1 MFTLQPTPT
10 AMNTVMP
17 PWSAGTLIE
26 RLPSLEEMAHKDNVI
41 AMRNLP
47 CLGTASGSGLGGIG
61 GKSATTM
68 AAAMEAVDA
77 TTVSQPHSTSS
88 YFTTTYYH
96 LTDDECHSG
105 VNQLGGVFVGGRPLP
120 DSTRQKIV
128 ELAHSGARPCDISRI
143 LQVSNG
149 CVSKILGRYYETG
162 SIRPR
167 AIGGSKPR
175 VATAEVVSKI
185 SQYKRECPSIFAW
198 EIRDRLLQENVC
210 TNDNIPSVSSINRV
224 LRNLAAQ
231 KEQQNSGTSSSST
244 NTSTSANP
252 TVNSCGASGASGQSG
267 QSLTR
272 STLSS
277 AGDLMQTATPLNS
290 SESGGASN
298 SGEGS
303 EQESIYEKLRLLNT
317 QHAAGSLDPAIAV
330 SSSNHFGPHPH
341 SSHPQLMHGQQHQQS
356 SQLQQASWP
365 PRHYSTGTWYTSPQ
379 NGSEISIPV
388 SSGSESVMTSVAAYA
403 QGSTTSQPLS
413 PPNLSGG
420 GNRLSTCPMSTDDI
434 LLKKELDGHQSDET
448 GSGEGENSNGGASNI
463 GNSEDDQARLILKRK
478 LQRNR
483 TSFTNEQIDSLEKE
497 FERTHYP
504 DVFARER
511 LAGKIGL
518 PEARIQV
525 WFSNRR
531 AKWRREEK
539 LRNQRRTPNSTG
551 TSGTSSSTSGNASL
565 TDSPNSLGACSSL
578 LAGSCP
584 SGNTINGLASPN
596 TLPIVGGAESIDSTT
611 PTLQLRSGGNS
622 DSAGGRPQD
631 DGSDA
636 CSPGLGISGQHSTH
650 HHIAHAHAHAN
661 ANAHAHAHA
670 HAHSHTH
677 SHALVPAISPRLNF
691 NSGSFS
697 SSMSAMYSNMHHP
710 ALSMGDGYG
719 SITPMPSFNH
729 SSVGPLAPPS
739 PLSQQRDLTPPSL
752 YPCHMTLRPLPI
764 AGPHHHLVPNDGGNS
779 GPGIG
784 NVHLTNAGASNN
796 GTGYEVLSTYGLA
809 PQPLPAGGGG
819 AADGNSSATAN
830 LAVSSHQIMEPR
842 QSPCSPQ
849 HLGAGSHSSG
859 FATDAISSAVPS
871 YAHMS
876 YNYATAANNVP
887 ASGGGNP
894 VPHASS
900 GKQQFFASCFY
911 SPWV

>member
-1 MFTLQPTPT
+1 MFTLQPTPSSIG
-10 AMNTVMP
+10 AVVP
-17 PWSAGTLIE
+17 PWSAGTLID
-26 RLPSLEEMAHKDNVI
+26 RLPTLDDMTHKDNVI

-47 CLGTASGSGLGGIG
+47 CLGVASGSGLSSIG
-61 GKSATTM
+61 GK
-68 AAAMEAVDA
+68 AAVAGAANAMEAADA
-77 TTVSQPHSTSS
+77 TTAPQPHSTSS

-231 KEQQNSGTSSSST
+231 KEQQQQSSNSAGPSGSSN
-244 NTSTSANP
+244 NTTSANSISSATP
-252 TVNSCGASGASGQSG
+252 NSTGPAGAGGS
-267 QSLTR
+267 SLT
-272 STLSS
+272 S
-277 AGDLMQTATPLNS
+277 DLIQTSTPLNS
-290 SESGGASN
+290 SDSGGASN

-303 EQESIYEKLRLLNT
+303 EQESVYEKLRLLNT
-317 QHAAGSLDPAIAV
+317 QHATLDTAIPTSAPP
-330 SSSNHFGPHPH
+330 SSHAHHITTVPHHFSPH
-341 SSHPQLMHGQQHQQS
+341 SSHSHHNHHQQHQQS
-356 SQLQQASWP
+356 WP
-365 PRHYSTGTWYTSPQ
+365 SRHYSSSTWYAAPLG
-379 NGSEISIPV
+379 GSEIPPV
-388 SSGSESVMTSVAAYA
+388 PAVISVAY
-403 QGSTTSQPLS
+403 GSGDGAASQSLS
-413 PPNLSGG
+413 PPSDLTNIGG
-420 GNRLSTCPMSTDDI
+420 GAGSGTSAHLNNCPMSSDDI
-434 LLKKELDGHQSDET
+434 MLKKELDGHQSDET
-448 GSGEGENSNGGASNI
+448 GSGEGDNSNGGVSNI
-463 GNSEDDQARLILKRK
+463 GASEDDQARLILKRK

-483 TSFTNEQIDSLEKE
+483 TSFTNDQIDSLEKE

-551 TSGTSSSTSGNASL
+551 PTSSSTSGATSL
-565 TDSPNSLGACSSL
+565 TDSPNSLSGCSSL
-578 LAGSCP
+578 LVS
-584 SGNTINGLASPN
+584 STGNSLTGMASPN
-596 TLPIVGGAESIDSTT
+596 PMPSSAQAQAAAAAAAAAAAGAGLEPLDVHHTSTAGT
-611 PTLQLRSGGNS
+611 HIRSGPSSN
-622 DSAGGRPQD
+622 GGSRNNED
-631 DGSDA
+631 VNNA
-636 CSPGLGISGQHSTH
+636 CSPGLGISGQHH
-650 HHIAHAHAHAN
+650 QHV
-661 ANAHAHAHA
+661 
-670 HAHSHTH
+670 
-677 SHALVPAISPRLNF
+677 SHALSGSIVPPISPRLNF
-691 NSGSFS
+691 NNGFS

-710 ALSMGDGYG
+710 SMSMGDSYG
-719 SITPMPSFNH
+719 SVTSIPTFSHPT
-729 SSVGPLAPPS
+729 VGALAPPS
-739 PLSQQRDLTPPSL
+739 PISQQRDLTPPSSL
-752 YPCHMTLRPLPI
+752 YPCHMSLRAPPI
-764 AGPHHHLVPNDGGNS
+764 APHHIVGVGGVSNESPGGSVNISNS
-779 GPGIG
+779 HTSNIG
-784 NVHLTNAGASNN
+784 SNN
-796 GTGYEVLSTYGLA
+796 GTGYDVLSAYGL
-809 PQPLPAGGGG
+809 PPPPPPP
-819 AADGNSSATAN
+819 SAN
-830 LAVSSHQIMEPR
+830 PSSHHVMEPR
-842 QSPCSPQ
+842 QSSCSPNQ
-849 HLGAGSHSSG
+849 AGPVHGVTSG
-859 FATDAISSAVPS
+859 FGSESISPASVPS

-876 YNYATAANNVP
+876 YNYAAANNVAP
-887 ASGGGNP
+887 SGSNTMPGISSHG
-894 VPHASS
+894 AS

>member
-10 AMNTVMP
+10 AIGTVVP

-26 RLPSLEEMAHKDNVI
+26 RLPSLEDMAHKDNVI

-47 CLGTASGSGLGGIG
+47 CLGTAGGSGLGGIA
-61 GKSATTM
+61 GKPSPT
-68 AAAMEAVDA
+68 MEAVEA
-77 TTVSQPHSTSS
+77 STAAQPHSTSS
-88 YFTTTYYH
+88 YFATTYYH

-231 KEQQNSGTSSSST
+231 KEQQSTGSCSTGAGNSISVKVGVSSGGNVSNGASGSRGTLSSST
-244 NTSTSANP
+244 
-252 TVNSCGASGASGQSG
+252 
-267 QSLTR
+267 
-272 STLSS
+272 
-277 AGDLMQTATPLNS
+277 DLMQTATPLNS

-303 EQESIYEKLRLLNT
+303 DQDAIYEKLRLLNT
-317 QHAAGSLDPAIAV
+317 QHAAGPGPLEPALAV
-330 SSSNHFGPHPH
+330 PLGQAPNHLVNH
-341 SSHPQLMHGQQHQQS
+341 SSHPLTQLVHGNHQA
-356 SQLQQASWP
+356 LQQQQQQSWP
-365 PRHYSTGTWYTSPQ
+365 PRHYTGSWYPTSLSEIPISSAPNIASVASYASGPSLTQSLSPQ
-379 NGSEISIPV
+379 NDIESLASIDHQRNC
-388 SSGSESVMTSVAAYA
+388 SVA
-403 QGSTTSQPLS
+403 TEDLH
-413 PPNLSGG
+413 
-420 GNRLSTCPMSTDDI
+420 
-434 LLKKELDGHQSDET
+434 LKKELDGHQSDET

-463 GNSEDDQARLILKRK
+463 GNNEDDQARLILKRK

-483 TSFTNEQIDSLEKE
+483 TSFTNDQIDSLEKE

-551 TSGTSSSTSGNASL
+551 ASGTSSSTSASASL
-565 TDSPNSLGACSSL
+565 TDSPNSLSAGSSL
-578 LAGSCP
+578 LPGSAVGP
-584 SGNTINGLASPN
+584 LVSTINGLSSPN
-596 TLPIVGGAESIDSTT
+596 NTLSTNSNA
-611 PTLQLRSGGNS
+611 PTLGARI
-622 DSAGGRPQD
+622 
-631 DGSDA
+631 DGSGSPTLVPHIRTGCTSDTA
-636 CSPGLGISGQHSTH
+636 SGRHSEDCRRVCSPCPLGIGGHQSTH
-650 HHIAHAHAHAN
+650 HIQSTGHIQA
-661 ANAHAHAHA
+661 
-670 HAHSHTH
+670 
-677 SHALVPAISPRLNF
+677 HALVPAISPRLNF
-691 NSGSFS
+691 NSGSFG
-697 SSMSAMYSNMHHP
+697 AMYSNIHHT
-710 ALSMGDGYG
+710 ALSMSDSYG
-719 SITPMPSFNH
+719 AVTPIPSFSH

-739 PLSQQRDLTPPSL
+739 PIPQQGNLTPPSL
-752 YPCHMTLRPLPI
+752 YPCHMALRPPPMAPTHQHI
-764 AGPHHHLVPNDGGNS
+764 VTGDGSSPAGGGLASAQSGNS
-779 GPGIG
+779 GANCSG
-784 NVHLTNAGASNN
+784 S
-796 GTGYEVLSTYGLA
+796 GYEVLSAYA
-809 PQPLPAGGGG
+809 LPPPPMTP
-819 AADGNSSATAN
+819 SSA
-830 LAVSSHQIMEPR
+830 AVSNFSAASSTSANVTPHHTASQEPCP
-842 QSPCSPQ
+842 SPCSSAS
-849 HLGAGSHSSG
+849 HLGVAHSSG
-859 FATDAISSAVPS
+859 FASDPISPAVNS

-876 YNYATAANNVP
+876 YNYASSGNNMAPSSTGGSAAHVAP
-887 ASGGGNP
+887 
-894 VPHASS
+894 

>member
-10 AMNTVMP
+10 AISTVVP

-47 CLGTASGSGLGGIG
+47 CLSTASGSGLGG
-61 GKSATTM
+61 KSAT
-68 AAAMEAVDA
+68 AMEAVDA
-77 TTVSQPHSTSS
+77 TTGAQPHSTSS

-231 KEQQNSGTSSSST
+231 KEQQNSGTSNSST

-252 TVNSCGASGASGQSG
+252 TVNVNGTATSAQSQSG
-267 QSLTR
+267 TR
-272 STLSS
+272 TTLSS
-277 AGDLMQTATPLNS
+277 GGDLMQTATPLNS

-317 QHAAGSLDPAIAV
+317 QHAGGSLDPAIAI
-330 SSSNHFGPHPH
+330 SSPNHFGTNPH
-341 SSHPQLMHGQQHQQS
+341 SSHPQLVHSQQHQQA

-365 PRHYSTGTWYTSPQ
+365 PRHYSTGSWYTSPL
-379 NGSEISIPV
+379 NGSEIPIPV
-388 SSGSESVMTSVAAYA
+388 SSGSSMTSVAVYA
-403 QGSTTSQPLS
+403 PGSTTSQPLS
-413 PPNLSGG
+413 PPNLAGG
-420 GNRLSTCPMSTDDI
+420 GNHNHLSNCPMTTDDI

-551 TSGTSSSTSGNASL
+551 TSGTSSSTSANASL

-578 LAGSCP
+578 LSGNCP

-596 TLPIVGGAESIDSTT
+596 TLSTPAVGGVESTDSPT
-611 PTLQLRSGGNS
+611 PTLHLRSVGNS
-622 DSAGGRPQD
+622 DSAGGQPQE

-636 CSPGLGISGQHSTH
+636 CSPGLAISGQHSTH
-650 HHIAHAHAHAN
+650 HHL
-661 ANAHAHAHA
+661 AHAHA
-670 HAHSHTH
+670 HAHSHPHTHTH
-677 SHALVPAISPRLNF
+677 SHALPAISPRLNF

-710 ALSMGDGYG
+710 ALSMGDSYG
-719 SITPMPSFNH
+719 SITPMPSFSH

-752 YPCHMTLRPLPI
+752 YPCHMTLRPPPI
-764 AGPHHHLVPNDGGNS
+764 AGPHHHLSPNDAGNS
-779 GPGIG
+779 A
-784 NVHLTNAGASNN
+784 NVHSSNLGASNN
-796 GTGYEVLSTYGLA
+796 GTGYEVISSYGLA
-809 PQPLPAGGGG
+809 PPPLPSGG
-819 AADGNSSATAN
+819 AADGSSSATAN
-830 LAVSSHQIMEPR
+830 IAVSSHQIMEPR

-849 HLGAGSHSSG
+849 HLGASIHSSG
-859 FATDAISSAVPS
+859 FATEAISSAVPS

-887 ASGGGNP
+887 PSGGGNP
-894 VPHASS
+894 VPGLNSHGAS

>member
-1 MFTLQPTPT
+1 MFTLQPNPATIGS
-10 AMNTVMP
+10 VVP
-17 PWSAGTLIE
+17 PWPTGTLIE
-26 RLPSLEEMAHKDNVI
+26 RLPTLEDMSHKDNVI

-47 CLGTASGSGLGGIG
+47 CLNAVSGGGLGAIG
-61 GKSATTM
+61 GKHSTTDTS
-68 AAAMEAVDA
+68 MEAVDA
-77 TTVSQPHSTSS
+77 NTASPHSTSS
-88 YFTTTYYH
+88 YFATTYYH

-185 SQYKRECPSIFAW
+185 SLYKRECPSIFAW

-231 KEQQNSGTSSSST
+231 KEQLNSGASSSSGNT
-244 NTSTSANP
+244 NSTATIPANNICNIGNGP
-252 TVNSCGASGASGQSG
+252 TGSRTIIPSV
-267 QSLTR
+267 T
-272 STLSS
+272 
-277 AGDLMQTATPLNS
+277 DLLQTETPLNS

-317 QHAAGSLDPAIAV
+317 QQATGSMDPGNAV
-330 SSSNHFGPHPH
+330 LSTGHTTSHFGPHPNQQ
-341 SSHPQLMHGQQHQQS
+341 SNQLIHDNQQQHQQS
-356 SQLQQASWP
+356 WP
-365 PRHYSTGTWYTSPQ
+365 PRQYSSGSWYSTSL
-379 NGSEISIPV
+379 NGSEIPAPSIA
-388 SSGSESVMTSVAAYA
+388 SVTAYA
-403 QGSTTSQPLS
+403 SGPMPAQPLS
-413 PPNLSGG
+413 PHNAIRNIGGG
-420 GNRLSTCPMSTDDI
+420 GNPLICQINTEDI
-434 LLKKELDGHQSDET
+434 QLKKEIDGHQSDET

-463 GNSEDDQARLILKRK
+463 GNNEDDQARLILKRK

-539 LRNQRRTPNSTG
+539 LRNQRKTPNSIG
-551 TSGTSSSTSGNASL
+551 ASATSSTASATASL
-565 TDSPNSLGACSSL
+565 TDSPNSRSACSSL
-578 LAGSCP
+578 LTVAGTETKV
-584 SGNTINGLASPN
+584 NTINGLASPN
-596 TLPIVGGAESIDSTT
+596 SLSAPATAAVVEGADS
-611 PTLQLRSGGNS
+611 PAPPLQIRSGSNS
-622 DSAGGRPQD
+622 DITAGRPSENGRS
-631 DGSDA
+631 GSP
-636 CSPGLGISGQHSTH
+636 CPIGTSSQQNIHQPQNTVH
-650 HHIAHAHAHAN
+650 HAH
-661 ANAHAHAHA
+661 
-670 HAHSHTH
+670 T
-677 SHALVPAISPRLNF
+677 LVPAISPRLHFN
-691 NSGSFS
+691 NSGGFS
-697 SSMSAMYSNMHHP
+697 SSMTAMYTNMHHS
-710 ALSMGDGYG
+710 ALSMSESYG
-719 SITPMPSFNH
+719 SVTQLPNFSH
-729 SSVGPLAPPS
+729 SSIGSMAPPS
-739 PLSQQRDLTPPSL
+739 PMSLQGDLTPPTL
-752 YPCHMTLRPLPI
+752 YPCHMALRPPPI
-764 AGPHHHLVPNDGGNS
+764 APHSHQIVVNDEGSPPGCASSSQSANIGP
-779 GPGIG
+779 
-784 NVHLTNAGASNN
+784 
-796 GTGYEVLSTYGLA
+796 
-809 PQPLPAGGGG
+809 
-819 AADGNSSATAN
+819 NSSASGYEMLSAYALPPPPLPSSSASNFPVSASVSTSGN
-830 LAVSSHQIMEPR
+830 NSCTVSSHHTMEPR
-842 QSPCSPQ
+842 LSPGSSNSN
-849 HLGAGSHSSG
+849 HLGLAHSSV
-859 FATDAISSAVPS
+859 FATDSISQVPS

-876 YNYATAANNVP
+876 YNYAAAANNMAP
-887 ASGGGNP
+887 SGVGNTSHGP
-894 VPHASS
+894 P

>member
-1 MFTLQPTPT
+1 MSS
-10 AMNTVMP
+10 ARTVVP

-26 RLPSLEEMAHKDNVI
+26 RLPSLEDMAHKDNVI

-47 CLGTASGSGLGGIG
+47 CLGTAGGSGLGGIA
-61 GKSATTM
+61 GKPSPT
-68 AAAMEAVDA
+68 MEAVEA
-77 TTVSQPHSTSS
+77 STASHPHSTSS
-88 YFTTTYYH
+88 YFATTYYH

-231 KEQQNSGTSSSST
+231 KEQQSSGSGSSST
-244 NTSTSANP
+244 AAGNSISAKVSVSIGGN
-252 TVNSCGASGASGQSG
+252 VSNVASGSRG
-267 QSLTR
+267 
-272 STLSS
+272 TLSS
-277 AGDLMQTATPLNS
+277 STDLMQTATPLNS

-303 EQESIYEKLRLLNT
+303 EQEAIYEKLRLLNT
-317 QHAAGSLDPAIAV
+317 QHAAGPGSLEPARAAPLV
-330 SSSNHFGPHPH
+330 GQSPNHLGTR
-341 SSHPQLMHGQQHQQS
+341 SSHPQLVHGNHQALQQHQQ
-356 SQLQQASWP
+356 QSWP
-365 PRHYSTGTWYTSPQ
+365 PRHYSGSWYPTSL
-379 NGSEISIPV
+379 SEIPI
-388 SSGSESVMTSVAAYA
+388 SSAPNIASVTAYA
-403 QGSTTSQPLS
+403 SGPSLAHSLS
-413 PPNLSGG
+413 PPNDVESLASIGHQR
-420 GNRLSTCPMSTDDI
+420 NCPVATEDI

-463 GNSEDDQARLILKRK
+463 GNNEDDQARLILKRK

-483 TSFTNEQIDSLEKE
+483 TSFTNDQIDSLEKE

-551 TSGTSSSTSGNASL
+551 ASATSSSTSATASL
-565 TDSPNSLGACSSL
+565 TDSPNSLSACSSL
-578 LAGSCP
+578 LSGSAGGP
-584 SGNTINGLASPN
+584 SVSTINGLSSPS
-596 TLPIVGGAESIDSTT
+596 TLSSNVNA
-611 PTLQLRSGGNS
+611 PTLG
-622 DSAGGRPQD
+622 AGI
-631 DGSDA
+631 DGSESPTPILHIRPSCASDNDSGRQSEDCRRV
-636 CSPGLGISGQHSTH
+636 CSPCPLGIGGQQNTH
-650 HHIAHAHAHAN
+650 HIQSNGHAQA
-661 ANAHAHAHA
+661 
-670 HAHSHTH
+670 
-677 SHALVPAISPRLNF
+677 HALVPAISPRLNF
-691 NSGSFS
+691 NSGSFG
-697 SSMSAMYSNMHHP
+697 AMYSNMHHT
-710 ALSMGDGYG
+710 ALSMSDSYG
-719 SITPMPSFNH
+719 AVTPIPSFNH

-739 PLSQQRDLTPPSL
+739 PIPQQGDLTPSSL
-752 YPCHMTLRPLPI
+752 YPCHMTLRPPPM
-764 AGPHHHLVPNDGGNS
+764 APAHHHIVTGDGGRPAGVGLGS
-779 GPGIG
+779 GQSA
-784 NVHLTNAGASNN
+784 NLGANCS
-796 GTGYEVLSTYGLA
+796 GSGYEVLSAYALPPPPMA
-809 PQPLPAGGGG
+809 PSS
-819 AADGNSSATAN
+819 AADSNFSAASSTSAN
-830 LAVSSHQIMEPR
+830 VTPHHTIAQESCP
-842 QSPCSPQ
+842 SPCSSAS
-849 HLGAGSHSSG
+849 HFGVAHSSG
-859 FATDAISSAVPS
+859 FSSDPISPAVSS

-876 YNYATAANNVP
+876 YNYASSANNSMTP
-887 ASGGGNP
+887 SSASGTSAHVAP
-894 VPHASS
+894 

>member
-10 AMNTVMP
+10 AIGTVVP

-26 RLPSLEEMAHKDNVI
+26 RLPSLEDMAHKDNVI
-41 AMRNLP
+41 ALRNLP
-47 CLGTASGSGLGGIG
+47 CLGAAGGSGLGGIA
-61 GKSATTM
+61 GKPSPT
-68 AAAMEAVDA
+68 MEAVEA
-77 TTVSQPHSTSS
+77 STASQPHSTSS
-88 YFTTTYYH
+88 YFATTYYH

-231 KEQQNSGTSSSST
+231 KEQQSSGTSSSGAGPANSSSGKLAANSSGNITNGSNGTRVTLTSST
-244 NTSTSANP
+244 
-252 TVNSCGASGASGQSG
+252 
-267 QSLTR
+267 
-272 STLSS
+272 
-277 AGDLMQTATPLNS
+277 DLMQTATPLNS

-298 SGEGS
+298 SAEGS

-317 QHAAGSLDPAIAV
+317 QHAAGSGSGSLDPAIAV
-330 SSSNHFGPHPH
+330 PLVGQSPSHFGPH
-341 SSHPQLMHGQQHQQS
+341 SSHPLNQLVHGNQQA
-356 SQLQQASWP
+356 LQQQQSWP
-365 PRHYSTGTWYTSPQ
+365 PRHYSSVPWYPSSLS
-379 NGSEISIPV
+379 GSEIPI
-388 SSGSESVMTSVAAYA
+388 SSASNVAPMAYTSGPSVA
-403 QGSTTSQPLS
+403 QPLS
-413 PPNLSGG
+413 PSNDIASLGSAGHLR
-420 GNRLSTCPMSTDDI
+420 NCPVITEDI
-434 LLKKELDGHQSDET
+434 HLKKELDGHQSDET
-448 GSGEGENSNGGASNI
+448 ASGEGENSNGGASNL
-463 GNSEDDQARLILKRK
+463 GNNEDDQARLILKRK

-483 TSFTNEQIDSLEKE
+483 TSFTNDQIDSLEKE

-551 TSGTSSSTSGNASL
+551 ASGTSSSTSATASL
-565 TDSPNSLGACSSL
+565 TDSPNSLSACSSL
-578 LAGSCP
+578 LSGSAAGP
-584 SGNTINGLASPN
+584 SVNTINGLSSPN
-596 TLPIVGGAESIDSTT
+596 SLPTVASVPAVGTGIESTGSPT
-611 PTLQLRSGGNS
+611 PTLHIRSACSS
-622 DSAGGRPQD
+622 DTAAGRHGEDCRRV
-631 DGSDA
+631 
-636 CSPGLGISGQHSTH
+636 CSPGPHGVGGQQSSH
-650 HHIAHAHAHAN
+650 HHQSNGHAHAHA
-661 ANAHAHAHA
+661 
-670 HAHSHTH
+670 
-677 SHALVPAISPRLNF
+677 HALVPAISPRLNF
-691 NSGSFS
+691 NSGSFG
-697 SSMSAMYSNMHHP
+697 AMYSNMHHT
-710 ALSMGDGYG
+710 ALSMSDTYG
-719 SITPMPSFNH
+719 TVTPIPSFNH
-729 SSVGPLAPPS
+729 VGSLAPPS
-739 PLSQQRDLTPPSL
+739 PISQQGDLTPPSL
-752 YPCHMTLRPLPI
+752 YPCHMSLRPPPI
-764 AGPHHHLVPNDGGNS
+764 APPHHHIVAGEMGNPAGGV
-779 GPGIG
+779 G
-784 NVHLTNAGASNN
+784 NVQPANLGANCS
-796 GTGYEVLSTYGLA
+796 GSGYEVLSAYAL
-809 PQPLPAGGGG
+809 PPPPLPS
-819 AADGNSSATAN
+819 SSASASNFSTSSSTSAN
-830 LAVSSHQIMEPR
+830 VTSHHNMPQEPCP
-842 QSPCSPQ
+842 SPCNSNSN
-849 HLGAGSHSSG
+849 HLGVGHSSV
-859 FATDAISSAVPS
+859 FATDSISPAVSS

-876 YNYATAANNVP
+876 YNYASAANNVTSSSSGEAP
-887 ASGGGNP
+887 AHVAP
-894 VPHASS
+894 